1 MSYNLNSE
9 IEDIKNEFREQK
21 EKALNH
27 DEDDVL
33 MSILRAKINILQSL
47 RAINEAYD
55 NITKDRR
62 EEKELNK
69 KKNLLK
75 KFKIHDISKKMSTEL
90 IKTAIENNKIKFELT
105 YGDDNDYEGAEFTL
119 NSISFKILEQCG
131 RKCGAI
137 FDKESGCPT
146 ELYNIND
153 DDYKCYID
161 TLNDKNDNF
170 GYHLILT
177 LYNVINLS

>member
-69 KKNLLK
+69 KR
-75 KFKIHDISKKMSTEL
+75 I
-90 IKTAIENNKIKFELT
+90 
-105 YGDDNDYEGAEFTL
+105 Y
-119 NSISFKILEQCG
+119 
-131 RKCGAI
+131 
-137 FDKESGCPT
+137 
-146 ELYNIND
+146 
-153 DDYKCYID
+153 
-161 TLNDKNDNF
+161 
-170 GYHLILT
+170 
-177 LYNVINLS
+177 